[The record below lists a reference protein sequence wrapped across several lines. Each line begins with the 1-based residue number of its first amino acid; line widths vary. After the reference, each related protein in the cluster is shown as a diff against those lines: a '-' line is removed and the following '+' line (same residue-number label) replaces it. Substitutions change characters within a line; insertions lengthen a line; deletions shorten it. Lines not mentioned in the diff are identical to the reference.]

1 MNGCQDKVVGITGVS
16 NGIGAALA
24 DELGGRRARVVL
36 AARWREALE
45 AVAKRKVGAEVV
57 PTDVTQRSEAEP
69 SGMRCS
75 HASNHQ
81 WFHPR
86 RGCGERQVSAM
97 IAFALSSPLAGMP
110 LPLPPAHGPRVP
122 HSEVP

>member
-69 SGMRCS
+69 VRDGVLARFESSMVPSKTGMWRTTGGRYDCFRS
-75 HASNHQ
+75 IVAA
-81 WFHPR
+81 
-86 RGCGERQVSAM
+86 RGGAVAVAPCAWAESSA
-97 IAFALSSPLAGMP
+97 F
-110 LPLPPAHGPRVP
+110 
-122 HSEVP
+122 